1 MDVVYTIKYAKVNEE
16 LVYSLR
22 SLCNIPHDK
31 VYFIGGCPY
40 NLNHRYI
47 TWIPAA
53 TLATKYKTTT
63 HNLEIAA
70 NLPKLSEEFI
80 WMNDDFY
87 ILQKIKDPV
96 AELNL
101 NKGSLHD
108 SLNEFIKRNG
118 ICTAYMTGAEQT
130 MSYMKTLGIQN
141 PLSYEL
147 HIPFIY
153 NKSCVKTML
162 ALKDIRKVPI
172 LYKRSVYGNLYY
184 HNSTKTTDVK
194 ILRASKVDYTEW
206 DKRKFLSSSDITWDR
221 VKPYLEKKFKDKSI
235 YEL

>member
-1 MDVVYTIKYAKVNEE
+1 MDIVYTVKYDKINEE
-16 LVYSLR
+16 LFYSLR

-31 VYFIGGCPY
+31 VYIIGGCPY
-40 NLNHRYI
+40 NLNLKHI
-47 TWIPAA
+47 KWIPAEA
-53 TLATKYKTTT
+53 LKTKYKTTT

-70 NLPKLSEEFI
+70 NLKELSEDFI

-87 ILQKIKDPV
+87 ILQKIEDPIT
-96 AELNL
+96 ELNL
-101 NKGSLHD
+101 CKGVLQKSLD
-108 SLNEFIKRNG
+108 EFLKRNG
-118 ICTAYMTGAEQT
+118 ICTTYMTGAKQT
-130 MSYMKTLGIQN
+130 LDYLKTLGLKN

-153 NKSCVKTML
+153 NKSRIQTML

-184 HNSTKTTDVK
+184 RNSTKTTDVK
-194 ILRASKVDYTEW
+194 ILRASKVDYAEW
-206 DKRKFLSSSDITWDR
+206 DKRKFLSSSDITWER